1 MARLEFYRGT
11 YAEGDLPLFVTRLR
25 EGRTRIGRVDS
36 CDVVL
41 PDDEVSRSHCVIDP
55 SNSGWSLVDR
65 SSNGT
70 FRNGE
75 RVTRCELEHGD
86 LLRIGPFAA
95 RVDLQSDLIAG
106 PTEEAQAEQR
116 AEEIVSSTA
125 GEPLTISEAW
135 LTVASGPGEGRRFR
149 LRGGR
154 IAVGGFGSRVVL
166 PDPGL
171 VKDHVRVRL
180 LGGRTMIE
188 PGLGAAF
195 LGPTRIRDILPVF
208 AGEEVRIGNTEFTV
222 EWDVREDAPMA
233 DRFGEMVGVS
243 EPMRRAFGVLRRMA
257 AHHAPVLL
265 IGESGTGKELAARA
279 LHDASPRAGR
289 PFVAMNCA
297 AITATLFESELF
309 GHEKGAFTGAN
320 ERRDGAFQRADTGT
334 LFLDEV
340 GELPEEAQSKLL
352 RTLESGEVRRVGGG
366 DPTFPDTRVIA
377 ATNRGLMEDAK
388 GGSFRSDL
396 YFRLAVLAV
405 RLPPLRERAEDIS
418 VMAETIARRIHASI
432 TITPDAHEALRA
444 YAWPGNAR
452 ELRNVLT
459 RAFVLYGPVIDASSI
474 VFNPLEREGAATSA
488 WTNRNALEEAERDV
502 VVDALKKA
510 NGNRSQ
516 AARTLGI
523 ARSSLL
529 YKLRRWGIED

>member
-1 MARLEFYRGT
+1 
-11 YAEGDLPLFVTRLR
+11 
-25 EGRTRIGRVDS
+25 
-36 CDVVL
+36 
-41 PDDEVSRSHCVIDP
+41 
-55 SNSGWSLVDR
+55 
-65 SSNGT
+65 
-70 FRNGE
+70 
-75 RVTRCELEHGD
+75 
-86 LLRIGPFAA
+86 
-95 RVDLQSDLIAG
+95 
-106 PTEEAQAEQR
+106 
-116 AEEIVSSTA
+116 
-125 GEPLTISEAW
+125 
-135 LTVASGPGEGRRFR
+135 
-149 LRGGR
+149 
-154 IAVGGFGSRVVL
+154 VVL

-208 AGEEVRIGNTEFTV
+208 PGEEVRIGNTEFVV
-222 EWDVREDAPMA
+222 EWDVREDTPTA

-289 PFVAMNCA
+289 PFVALNCG
-297 AITATLFESELF
+297 AITASLFESELF
-309 GHEKGAFTGAN
+309 GHEKGSFTGAN

-352 RTLESGEVRRVGGG
+352 RALESGEVRRVGGG
-366 DPTFPDTRVIA
+366 EPTFPDARVIA
-377 ATNRGLMEDAK
+377 ATNRGLAEGAK
-388 GGSFRSDL
+388 AGTFRSDL

-405 RLPPLRERAEDIS
+405 RLPPLRERAEDIA
-418 VMAETIARRIHASI
+418 VMAETIAKRIHADI

-474 VFNPLEREGAATSA
+474 VFNPLERDGAATSA
-488 WTNRNALEEAERDV
+488 WAGRNGVDEAEREV

>member
-1 MARLEFYRGT
+1 MARLEFFRGP
-11 YAEGDLPLFVTRLR
+11 YAEGDLPLFVARLR
-25 EGRTRIGRVDS
+25 EGRTRIGRVDD

-55 SNSGWSLVDR
+55 QHGGWTLLDR

-75 RVTRCELEHGD
+75 RVARCDLEHGD
-86 LLRIGPFAA
+86 LLRFGPFTA
-95 RVDLQSDLIAG
+95 RVDLHTDVLAA
-106 PTEEAQAEQR
+106 PTEEAQTEPR
-116 AEEIVSSTA
+116 AEEIVGS
-125 GEPLTISEAW
+125 GGGQLTIAEAW
-135 LTVASGPGEGRRFR
+135 LTIASGPGEGRRFR

-154 IAVGGFGSRVVL
+154 VAVGGFGSRVVL
-166 PDPGL
+166 PDAGL

-180 LGGRTMIE
+180 LNGRTMIE

-195 LGPTRIRDILPVF
+195 LGPSRIRDILPVF
-208 AGEEVRIGNTEFTV
+208 AGEEIRIGNTEFIV

-243 EPMRRAFGVLRRMA
+243 DPMRRAFGMLRRMA

-289 PFVAMNCA
+289 PFVALNCG

-309 GHEKGAFTGAN
+309 GHEKGAFTGAS
-320 ERRDGAFQRADTGT
+320 ERRDGAFQRADAGT

-352 RTLESGEVRRVGGG
+352 RSLESGEVRRVGGSE
-366 DPTFPDTRVIA
+366 PTFPDVRVIA
-377 ATNRGLMEDAK
+377 ATNRSLMEDAK
-388 GGSFRSDL
+388 TGSFRSDL

-405 RLPPLRERAEDIS
+405 RLPPLRERPEDIP
-418 VMAETIARRIHASI
+418 VVAETLARRISPEI
-432 TITPDAHEALRA
+432 TLSPDAHEALRS
-444 YAWPGNAR
+444 YPWPGNAR
-452 ELRNVLT
+452 EMRNVLT
-459 RAFVLYGPVIDASSI
+459 RAFVLYGPAIDAASL
-474 VFNPLEREGAATSA
+474 VFNPLERDSGTAAV
-488 WTNRNALEEAERDV
+488 WTNRNAIEEAEREV
-502 VVDALKKA
+502 VVDALRKA

-516 AARTLGI
+516 AARMLGV

-529 YKLRRWGIED
+529 YKLRRWGLEDS